1 MKQPLT
7 ATRKARRKKAA
18 ERHHARMKEKRRVL
32 IENAK
37 ARSGKR
43 E

>member
-1 MKQPLT
+1 MRQPLT

-18 ERHHARMKEKRRVL
+18 ERHYERMKEKGRVM

-37 ARSGKR
+37 ARSVKR